1 MAWIAILLASC
12 TSCVFPALQSPIG
25 YRLNAPDE
33 TFEMPKA
40 LEEISGLGL
49 TTDGKY
55 LIAVQDEDGLVFFI
69 NKTTGRVE
77 REVEFWK
84 DGDYEGVEVVGEDIF
99 VVKSTGTVYKMPKKD
114 GDYHRD
120 NVEKYNFFL
129 NDEND
134 VEGLAHDAA
143 NNRLLLAC
151 KAKAGEGANYSRQKG
166 IYSFDLAKMELEETP
181 AYTVSLEQ
189 VLAYLSSTPYY
200 EDKDELLERFEEDD
214 DELDFAPSSIG
225 IHPVTGQIY
234 ILSSVGKLLMVI
246 DRQGEI
252 LHLEKI
258 KKKVHNQP
266 EGLCF
271 DRDGTLYIANEGDK
285 NDEPKIYRFDY
296 RKR

>member
-1 MAWIAILLASC
+1 MVWIAILFSC
-12 TSCVFPALQSPIG
+12 TFCVLSPPQLSIG
-25 YRLNAPDE
+25 YSLNAPDE
-33 TFEMPKA
+33 TFEMPDA

-49 TTDGKY
+49 SSDGKY
-55 LIAVQDEDGLVFFI
+55 LIAVQDEDGIVFFV
-69 NKTTGRVE
+69 NKTTGKVE

-84 DGDYEGVEVVGEDIF
+84 DGDYEGVEAVGEDVF

-114 GDYHRD
+114 GNYHRD
-120 NVEKYNFFL
+120 HVEKYNFFL

-134 VEGLAHDAA
+134 VEGLAYDAA

-151 KAKAGEGANYSRQKG
+151 KAKVGEGADYSRQKG
-166 IYSFDLAKMELEETP
+166 IYGFDLAKMQLHETP
-181 AYTVSLEQ
+181 VYTVSLEQ

-200 EDKDELLERFEEDD
+200 DDKDELLDRFEEDD

-225 IHPVTGQIY
+225 IHPITGHIY
-234 ILSSVGKLLMVI
+234 ILSSVGKLLMVL

-252 LHLEKI
+252 IHLEKI

-285 NDEPKIYRFDY
+285 NDTPKIYRFNY
-296 RKR
+296 QKR